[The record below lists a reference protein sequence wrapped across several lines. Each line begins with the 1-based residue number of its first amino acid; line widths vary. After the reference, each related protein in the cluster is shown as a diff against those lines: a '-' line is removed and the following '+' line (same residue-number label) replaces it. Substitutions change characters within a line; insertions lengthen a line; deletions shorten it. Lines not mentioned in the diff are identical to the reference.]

1 MLSLSLGNK
10 KATQLQALLT
20 AQELSDRCI
29 VTNHWQAL
37 EVEWL
42 VTDQDTHLWF
52 TQWSKDWKA
61 GREVCTLC
69 NHSVL
74 LGNWFF
80 FNWTVVTKFMQ
91 IKLQSKICLYTVS
104 NLIPSIYET
113 FLNRLCEQSTLASP
127 SIFFILTKA
136 DTYSLKQNNT
146 LSQLVHLEE
155 HRSLHTN
162 LHQEREWEGTIREE
176 R

>member
-1 MLSLSLGNK
+1 
-10 KATQLQALLT
+10 
-20 AQELSDRCI
+20 
-29 VTNHWQAL
+29 
-37 EVEWL
+37 
-42 VTDQDTHLWF
+42 
-52 TQWSKDWKA
+52 
-61 GREVCTLC
+61 
-69 NHSVL
+69 
-74 LGNWFF
+74 
-80 FNWTVVTKFMQ
+80 MQ